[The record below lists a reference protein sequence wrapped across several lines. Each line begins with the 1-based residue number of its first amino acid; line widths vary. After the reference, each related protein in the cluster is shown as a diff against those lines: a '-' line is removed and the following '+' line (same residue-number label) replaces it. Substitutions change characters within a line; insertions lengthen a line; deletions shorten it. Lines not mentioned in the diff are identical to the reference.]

1 MKLFLKILFG
11 TIFGWM
17 TGATIRT
24 YDAYRGF
31 ITFYVWVVYK
41 ERGWT
46 ERILWRTA

>member
-1 MKLFLKILFG
+1 MKLFLKTLFG
-11 TIFGWM
+11 AIFVWM
-17 TGATIRT
+17 TVAAIRT

-46 ERILWRTA
+46 ARILWRTA